1 MIIIPAVNK
10 TMTEP
15 NYETINDDLTL
26 AYWKLS
32 VDIRFA
38 LDKSDA
44 AVTELEKQLTKLQP
58 NRIL

>member
-1 MIIIPAVNK
+1 
-10 TMTEP
+10 MTEP